1 VKSKVIRIGET
12 TPRGYTSADLYD
24 AWRRYLPPLTDK
36 PATSATAATPQSFQ
50 DVGVADAE
58 FRPATH
64 ASEPQQSGLE
74 VAPVAADVEP
84 CCGSNDARN
93 PHEMGVVAPV
103 ADVAAFPGN
112 GGDGQPGLSWRA
124 VDQMACEIEEW
135 AYSLRHQGDIGED
148 QLRAKI
154 GRRLTDAGIFPEAV
168 EVETQRVLQCLF
180 ETGEARRHTS
190 K

>member
-1 VKSKVIRIGET
+1 
-12 TPRGYTSADLYD
+12 
-24 AWRRYLPPLTDK
+24 
-36 PATSATAATPQSFQ
+36 
-50 DVGVADAE
+50 
-58 FRPATH
+58 
-64 ASEPQQSGLE
+64 
-74 VAPVAADVEP
+74 
-84 CCGSNDARN
+84 
-93 PHEMGVVAPV
+93 MGVVAPV